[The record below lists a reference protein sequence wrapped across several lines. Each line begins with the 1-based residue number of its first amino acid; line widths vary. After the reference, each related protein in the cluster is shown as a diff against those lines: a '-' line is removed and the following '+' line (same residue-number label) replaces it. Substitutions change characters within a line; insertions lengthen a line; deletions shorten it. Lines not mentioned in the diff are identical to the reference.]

1 MIPSEPQPE
10 QMMLSLY
17 VGSRAWFFADGALR
31 AALRVAGP
39 SASLTCP
46 TTTQVYA
53 RLVDFHPRCFALSPF
68 LTADKRL
75 EKPMTSV
82 ATLRTASI
90 SGLTVCCDGPPS
102 GWLPGRFLSLT
113 LQLRHISM
121 PVPINQNASS
131 SIVHTIA
138 CSCVARV
145 KRRHSSRLAVVH
157 RVSVTNLQ
165 PVHQRTTDLD
175 LDLGHR
181 D

>member
-1 MIPSEPQPE
+1 
-10 QMMLSLY
+10 MLAHVL
-17 VGSRAWFFADGALR
+17 GSFVDGALR
-31 AALRVAGP
+31 AAFRVAGP
-39 SASLTCP
+39 SASPTCP

-102 GWLPGRFLSLT
+102 GWLPGRFLSLA

-121 PVPINQNASS
+121 PVPINHYATSR
-131 SIVHTIA
+131 IVHTECMFLRRSSQA
-138 CSCVARV
+138 SSFAASSC
-145 KRRHSSRLAVVH
+145 
-157 RVSVTNLQ
+157 
-165 PVHQRTTDLD
+165 RTPR
-175 LDLGHR
+175 LGHKPSTGSSTYKR
-181 D
+181 FGFGTPGLTRSP